1 MTVTKKYLNELID
14 EVIKNDKVL
23 SNKIDL
29 YSFKHIYFNKII
41 KRLKSSN
48 GYELNRDKYQ
58 ESVNIYFYYSQ
69 EKNIYNILA
78 LAMIERKLF
87 ED

>member
-1 MTVTKKYLNELID
+1 MTVTKKYLNEIIE
-14 EVIKNDKVL
+14 EVINSDATLSSKVD
-23 SNKIDL
+23 I
-29 YSFKHIYFNKII
+29 YSFKHTYFNKII
-41 KRLKSSN
+41 KRLKDGN
-48 GYELNRDKYQ
+48 NYKLNRDKYQ

-87 ED
+87 E